1 MNMKQNLVRAFVT
14 LCIISATV
22 TSKAYDIYVDGIYYN
37 IISEENRTVEVTEP
51 KSYGLYKGHIIIPPK
66 VIYKGL
72 TYSVTSIEDWAFYIC
87 DGLTSVEIPN
97 SVTSIGDLA
106 FYSCDGLTSV
116 VIPNSVTS
124 IGNNAFQRCGGLT
137 SVEIPN
143 SVTSIGGSCFS
154 NCNNL
159 AEIIVDSGNMYYTS
173 EDGVLYNKDMST
185 IINFPGG
192 KSGDF
197 IIPNSVTSIGIA
209 AFESCYGLTSVEIPN
224 SVTSIGNNAFDWC
237 LNLDSVYCMAETP
250 PSANATR
257 VFDDNTLKG
266 TLFVPKG
273 TVSAYSTT
281 DPWRNF
287 WNIVEIDEEDFPS
300 GITAVADDGNFT
312 VTINGNTIN
321 VGGTGSQRIYVYA
334 SDGQCV
340 YCGTKTTVTNL
351 PGGIYIVKCGNR
363 TKKVAL

>member
-1 MNMKQNLVRAFVT
+1 MNMKQNLVRAIVT

-22 TSKAYDIYVDGIYYN
+22 TSKAQDILVDGIYYD
-37 IISEENRTVEVTEP
+37 IISEKNRTVEV
-51 KSYGLYKGHIIIPPK
+51 SYSNSHSRYKGHIIIPAK
-66 VIYKGL
+66 FIYKGL
-72 TYSVTSIEDWAFYIC
+72 TYSVTSIGVSAFSNCTELTSIDIPDGVTEIWGYAFSNCSGLTSIDIPNSVTSIGDWAFSACIKLTSVEIPNSVTSIGNSTFNSC

-97 SVTSIGDLA
+97 SVTSIGEYA
-106 FYSCDGLTSV
+106 FNYCD
-116 VIPNSVTS
+116 
-124 IGNNAFQRCGGLT
+124 
-137 SVEIPN
+137 
-143 SVTSIGGSCFS
+143 
-154 NCNNL
+154 
-159 AEIIVDSGNMYYTS
+159 
-173 EDGVLYNKDMST
+173 
-185 IINFPGG
+185 
-192 KSGDF
+192 
-197 IIPNSVTSIGIA
+197 
-209 AFESCYGLTSVEIPN
+209 
-224 SVTSIGNNAFDWC
+224 
-237 LNLDSVYCMAETP
+237 NLDSVYCMAETP
-250 PSANATR
+250 PSAYVTKT
-257 VFDDNTLKG
+257 FGDKTLKG